1 MAIEHAPYNKEHFEE
16 VCGYLDDGQELTL
29 EMVGHVFGPDFY
41 LIMLYTLMD
50 AQEAARAIQL
60 ASARAQRA
68 VMQEMLQEKAAQV
81 KANPDAEPSKRSSL
95 ITKV

>member
-1 MAIEHAPYNKEHFEE
+1 MAEIEHPKYNEAHFKE
-16 VCGYLDDGQELTL
+16 VCGYLDDGQDLTL
-29 EMVGHVFGPDFY
+29 EMVGHVFGPNFY

-68 VMQEMLQEKAAQV
+68 VMQEMLEAQAKREAEAA
-81 KANPDAEPSKRSSL
+81 PSL
-95 ITKV
+95 VTEA

>member
-1 MAIEHAPYNKEHFEE
+1 MAIEHAKYNKEHFEE
-16 VCGYLDDGQELTL
+16 VCGYLDDGQDLTL
-29 EMVGHVFGPDFY
+29 EMVGHVFGPNFY

-68 VMQEMLQEKAAQV
+68 VMQEMLEAQMKA
-81 KANPDAEPSKRSSL
+81 KEDAEATKASPL
-95 ITKV
+95 ITEV